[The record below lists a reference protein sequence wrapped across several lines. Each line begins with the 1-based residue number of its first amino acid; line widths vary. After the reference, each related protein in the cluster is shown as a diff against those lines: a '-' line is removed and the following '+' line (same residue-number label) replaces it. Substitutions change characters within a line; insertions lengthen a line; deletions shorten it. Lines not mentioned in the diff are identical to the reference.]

1 MVISSIAHWRDRT
14 PFKRAARTP
23 AGMYLRARV
32 ENDQDPGRGAG
43 LHLADHQLPALRRLG
58 PVNVAES
65 IAATVPPDPERIAP
79 IAGAVPV

>member
-1 MVISSIAHWRDRT
+1 MVISSIAHWCDRT

-32 ENDQDPGRGAG
+32 ENDQNPGRGAG
-43 LHLADHQLPALRRLG
+43 LQLADHELSALRRLG
-58 PVNVAES
+58 PVDVAES